1 MSVETVDVWCRL
13 STETEQRM
21 RETLFSRTTW
31 VGGVTSEWCC
41 ILSSDM
47 SLTASLGQYVM
58 AATSIHW
65 RFVEFLCHKLL
76 AIWTVSYHFVD
87 SHKIQLSF
95 RNTACWAGR
104 IWERLIF
111 ILLSVACFPG
121 AVVDLQ
127 ECRQSY
133 DSRVRG
139 EGQGKCAIKD

>member
-58 AATSIHW
+58 AATSIH
-65 RFVEFLCHKLL
+65 
-76 AIWTVSYHFVD
+76 
-87 SHKIQLSF
+87 
-95 RNTACWAGR
+95 
-104 IWERLIF
+104 
-111 ILLSVACFPG
+111 
-121 AVVDLQ
+121 
-127 ECRQSY
+127 
-133 DSRVRG
+133 
-139 EGQGKCAIKD
+139 